1 MNVVVDASVAVKWF
15 SRSHDEVN
23 MDAALLVLQE
33 IRSGDMTMVEPPHF
47 VAEVAAVLTRKS
59 PSSAKESLADLMEL
73 EMEIVEERPVLAR
86 VMNKAVDLAIRFEQH
101 VFDTLYHAVAVEY
114 RDTRFV
120 TADERY
126 YRKAAAAG
134 RIVRLAELSRL

>member
-1 MNVVVDASVAVKWF
+1 
-15 SRSHDEVN
+15 
-23 MDAALLVLQE
+23 
-33 IRSGDMTMVEPPHF
+33 MVEPPHF

-73 EMEIVEERPVLAR
+73 EMEIVDERPVLAR